1 MSHHPDHTDNLV
13 ALRRIEGQIRGVHQ
27 MIEEKRYCM
36 DIVNQIK
43 AIKSGLRRVESK
55 VLEKH
60 LRSCITQAMNKKDM
74 EEKITELVNVFKQI
88 K

>member
-1 MSHHPDHTDNLV
+1 MSHPDHTDNLV
-13 ALRRIEGQIRGVHQ
+13 ALKRIEGQVRGVRK

-36 DIVNQIK
+36 EIVNQTK
-43 AIKSGLRRVESK
+43 AIKSGLVRVESK

-60 LRSCITQAMNKKDM
+60 LRSCINQVLNKKEM
-74 EEKITELVNVFKQI
+74 EEKISELVKVFKQT

>member
-1 MSHHPDHTDNLV
+1 MNHPDHTDNLT
-13 ALRRIEGQIRGVHQ
+13 ALRRIEGQVRGVHQ

-60 LRSCITQAMNKKDM
+60 LRSCITQALNKKEM
-74 EEKITELVNVFKQI
+74 EEKISELVNIFRQI